1 MSSFV
6 IRKIEYIKAAGLMY
20 GIEET
25 TRYPHSWF
33 LRNVYNKFVECYEMN
48 EKSVNEQYGHE
59 SGMDSVEY
67 KETFE
72 QYRII
77 GRKISYGGKR
87 DELKERM
94 KQFFDSSLY
103 QIENEDMHD
112 KCCAW
117 YWMCLDKFDKFKE
130 ETRTSW
136 ENMCWGEINLAN
148 L

>member
-6 IRKIEYIKAAGLMY
+6 ISKIEYIKAAGLMY
-20 GIEET
+20 GVEESN
-25 TRYPHSWF
+25 RYPHEWF
-33 LRNVYNKFVECYEMN
+33 LRNAYDNFVKCYESN
-48 EKSVNEQYGHE
+48 EKSVAEQYGE
-59 SGMDSVEY
+59 DYTINTFEY

-72 QYRII
+72 FYRRK
-77 GRKISYGGKR
+77 GRWLIEKGYR
-87 DELKERM
+87 NELKKRM

-117 YWMCLDKFDKFKE
+117 YWMCLDKFDKFE
-130 ETRTSW
+130 IDDDVS
-136 ENMCWGEINLAN
+136 CWGRINIDN